1 MGRFIALL
9 YGIAAYA
16 LCIVTLL
23 YAIAFVGDMP
33 VPKTIDSG
41 AVAPLPESLIVN
53 LALLSLFAIQHS
65 ATGFHRWNWWRGGGR
80 GMMG

>member
-23 YAIAFVGDMP
+23 YAIA
-33 VPKTIDSG
+33 
-41 AVAPLPESLIVN
+41 
-53 LALLSLFAIQHS
+53 
-65 ATGFHRWNWWRGGGR
+65 
-80 GMMG
+80 